1 MKEIKAFIHRNRVAD
16 VVRALEATGYRN
28 LSVID
33 VKGMLKALDHKEQE
47 YSVEIGEK
55 IITEIKLELVCEDA
69 RVDEAARII
78 QQSADTGQAEAGW
91 IYVSD
96 VERSLPIGQSAVVAK

>member
-1 MKEIKAFIHRNRVAD
+1 MKEIKAFVHRHRIAD
-16 VVRALEATGYRN
+16 VVRALEQAGYRN

-33 VKGMLKALDHKEQE
+33 VKGMLKALGSQEQE

-55 IITEIKLELVCEDA
+55 VITEVKLELVCESGERTA
-69 RVDEAARII
+69 EAVRII
-78 QQSADTGQAEAGW
+78 REKADTGRAEAGW

-96 VERSLPIGQSAVVAK
+96 VEQAIRIGGA